1 MPDDDTTAR
10 ESLKKPKVTTL
21 RLQEMKRAGEKISAL
36 TAYDFL
42 TAQLLDKAG
51 IDLIL
56 VGDSASMVFAG
67 HDTTL
72 PMTMH
77 DMIYH
82 AKVVKRAVRRALVV
96 VDMPF
101 MSYHQGEDQALANA
115 GRLMQDGRAEAVKL
129 EGGKSISRVVER
141 IVDAGIPV
149 LGHVGLCPQ
158 SIHLYGTYKERG
170 TTNKEAEEIF
180 ENAKIMQDSGA
191 FGVVI
196 EKVPASLA
204 KRLTDFLFI
213 PTIGIGAG
221 PDCDGQILV
230 TPDML
235 GIYTKFRPR
244 FVRLYAELGRAMHDA
259 FESYS
264 KDVKELNF
272 PTKEESY

>member
-1 MPDDDTTAR
+1 MADEEITPL
-10 ESLKKPKVTTL
+10 ESQKKPKVTTL
-21 RLQEMKRAGEKISAL
+21 RLQEMKQAGEKISAL

-42 TAQLLDKAG
+42 TAQLLDDAG

-82 AKVVKRAVRRALVV
+82 ARVVNRAVRRALVV

-101 MSYHQGEDQALANA
+101 MSYHQGEDEALANA
-115 GRLMQDGRAEAVKL
+115 GRLMQDGRGEAVKL

-149 LGHVGLCPQ
+149 LGHVGLRPQ

-170 TTNKEAEEIF
+170 TNEKEAEEIF
-180 ENAKIMQDSGA
+180 ENARIMQDSGA

-204 KRLTDFLFI
+204 QRVTEHLTI

-221 PDCDGQILV
+221 RFTDGQVLV
-230 TPDML
+230 VADVL
-235 GIYTKFRPR
+235 GTNDLDLKHVVQYDDFTAR
-244 FVRLYAELGRAMHDA
+244 G
-259 FESYS
+259 
-264 KDVKELNF
+264 
-272 PTKEESY
+272 

>member
-1 MPDDDTTAR
+1 MSDEDSAPP

-21 RLQEMKRAGEKISAL
+21 RLQEMKQAGEKISAL

-42 TAQLLDKAG
+42 TGQLLDEAG

-82 AKVVKRAVRRALVV
+82 ARVVKRAVRRALVV

-101 MSYHQGEDQALANA
+101 MSYHQGEDEALANA
-115 GRLMQDGRAEAVKL
+115 GRLMQDGRGEAVKL

-149 LGHVGLCPQ
+149 LGHVGLRPQ

-170 TTNKEAEEIF
+170 TNKKEADEIT
-180 ENAKIMQDSGA
+180 EDARILQESGA

-204 KRLTDFLFI
+204 QRLTEQLTI

-221 PDCDGQILV
+221 PHCDGQILV

-244 FVRLYAELGRAMHDA
+244 FVRLYAELGKEMHNA
-259 FESYS
+259 FMRYS
-264 KDVKELNF
+264 EDVKELNF
-272 PTKEESY
+272 PTKDESY

>member
-1 MPDDDTTAR
+1 MADEEITPR
-10 ESLKKPKVTTL
+10 ESQKKPKVTTL
-21 RLQEMKRAGEKISAL
+21 RLQEMKEAGEKISAL

-42 TAQLLDKAG
+42 TAQLLDDAG

-82 AKVVKRAVRRALVV
+82 ARVVNRAVRRALVV

-101 MSYHQGEDQALANA
+101 MSYHQGEDEALANA
-115 GRLMQDGRAEAVKL
+115 GRLMQDGRGEAVKL

-149 LGHVGLCPQ
+149 LGHVGLRPQ

-170 TTNKEAEEIF
+170 TNEKEAEEIF
-180 ENAKIMQDSGA
+180 EDARIMRDSGA

-204 KRLTDFLFI
+204 QRVTEHLTI

-221 PDCDGQILV
+221 PHCDGQILV

-244 FVRLYAELGRAMHDA
+244 FVRLYAELGKEMRAA

-264 KDVKELNF
+264 KDVKELGF
-272 PTKEESY
+272 PTTEESY

>member
-1 MPDDDTTAR
+1 MPDEDTTPR

-21 RLQEMKRAGEKISAL
+21 RLQEMKQAGEKISAL
-36 TAYDFL
+36 TAYDYL
-42 TAQLLDKAG
+42 TAQLLDEAG

-82 AKVVKRAVRRALVV
+82 ARVVTRAVRRALVV

-101 MSYHQGEDQALANA
+101 MSYHQGEDEALANA

-129 EGGKSISRVVER
+129 EGGRSIARVVVR

-149 LGHVGLCPQ
+149 LGHVGLRPQ

-170 TTNKEAEEIF
+170 TNKKEAEEIF
-180 ENAKIMQDSGA
+180 ENAKIMQESGA

-196 EKVPASLA
+196 EKVPATLA
-204 KRLTDFLFI
+204 QRLTDFLTI

-230 TPDML
+230 THDML
-235 GIYTKFRPR
+235 GVYTKFRPR
-244 FVRLYAELGRAMHDA
+244 FVRLYAELGKAMQDA

-264 KDVKELNF
+264 KDVKEKNF